1 MPRLARIPVQEESA
15 VSKWCA
21 FDLFVSKDFG
31 RHWTNLTTASGGR
44 VASFW
49 DFDWGANVARW
60 QRRELG
66 FKDETGASLGR
77 VCTGSGPSEG
87 KASMPASV
95 LLRPGGFIYLSLLE
109 A

>member
-1 MPRLARIPVQEESA
+1 MLAATVESAMPIRTLLCAPQEESA
-15 VSKWCA
+15 ISKWCA

-60 QRRELG
+60 QQTELG
-66 FKDETGASLGR
+66 FKDETGACLKWAGAGL
-77 VCTGSGPSEG
+77 VIGQ
-87 KASMPASV
+87 A
-95 LLRPGGFIYLSLLE
+95 
-109 A
+109 